1 MSQDEVSDQ
10 MKFVRKVYFILAS
23 QLTLTAAFIAIVQV
37 SDKMKLFF
45 KTNTGVGLS
54 VTACIMSMVFMCMIV
69 CCFRK
74 KTPHN
79 YVLLFLFTIC
89 ESYMIGGLTAR
100 YE

>member
-10 MKFVRKVYFILAS
+10 MKFVRKVYCILAS

-37 SDKMKLFF
+37 SDKMKGFF
-45 KTNTGVGLS
+45 STSAGLGLS
-54 VTACIMSMVFMCMIV
+54 ITAAILSIVFMCMIV

-79 YVLLFLFTIC
+79 YVLLFLFTVC
-89 ESYMIGGLTAR
+89 ESYMVGGLTAR